1 MQCTQHWIRKR
12 THCAFTEH
20 GRKSAQGWLWLR
32 WDSKGEGKPVGLLLQ
47 FPWILLHALHMF
59 ALCQLRGG
67 LQEASYGGAKVHG
80 TSRSI
85 SKVFKIWDHPVLQ
98 YRYCLFELQDV
109 AAGWLEP
116 QKVDTDDG
124 YIRCLIGSDDND
136 APTKGRDS
144 CESISMSTTWWSP
157 VRWFWFWNFPPRCML
172 SSCLTSD
179 EPELTD
185 PFCPLLTL
193 DSRQPQHNLH
203 RDDRNAQTCQKSLIC
218 RAISRQGLN
227 IQATHYVM
235 YLPCRH
241 DGSSGSTIDVVLRVG
256 QSIGTLW

>member
-32 WDSKGEGKPVGLLLQ
+32 WDSKGEGQPVGLLLQ

-136 APTKGRDS
+136 APTERQRFLWKYQHVHHLMITS
-144 CESISMSTTWWSP
+144 ALVLVLELSTPLHAVIMLDIWWARADRSVLPLADTWFKAASTQFAQ
-157 VRWFWFWNFPPRCML
+157 RW
-172 SSCLTSD
+172 
-179 EPELTD
+179 
-185 PFCPLLTL
+185 
-193 DSRQPQHNLH
+193 
-203 RDDRNAQTCQKSLIC
+203 
-218 RAISRQGLN
+218 
-227 IQATHYVM
+227 
-235 YLPCRH
+235 
-241 DGSSGSTIDVVLRVG
+241 
-256 QSIGTLW
+256 